1 MPEMHLKQ
9 PTFTYGAYVPFAEK
23 KEKKKKKLWE
33 KGHSRYF
40 YWMNYAKTAFSKI
53 WPMEVLKIHLEEQLL
68 INCYTM
74 DHFKLIIIE
83 KMINVKEVMLE

>member
-1 MPEMHLKQ
+1 
-9 PTFTYGAYVPFAEK
+9 
-23 KEKKKKKLWE
+23 
-33 KGHSRYF
+33 
-40 YWMNYAKTAFSKI
+40 MNYAKTAFSKI

-83 KMINVKEVMLE
+83 KMMNVKEVMLE